1 MEESAPLF
9 PVLSLAKVK
18 KPTEADRRLP
28 SWLSN
33 PTQFPA
39 VNLIES
45 GQDIEDF
52 AEYIDDDLRRHLKKV
67 MLIERMFPV
76 QKCLIPQLSNQ
87 FKSRPYRRPNDICVS
102 SPTGSGKTL
111 AFVIPIVNYL
121 KRTLNRSFRALVVL
135 PSRDLAQQVHKT
147 FLQVC
152 MNTHIRCALAVGD
165 GNDSQRSLFK
175 KVSEH
180 ICESDENND
189 SKNRQCSILQNQFHE
204 LSQEKSSYVS
214 MIDILVS
221 TPGVLIDL
229 SHNCPGFSLADLE
242 ILVIDE
248 ADKLMTSHKHDW
260 LNTVE
265 QTIFKTNLEC
275 PCRNTITDSGQPRD
289 VFQTVAGKR
298 QRVCYSSNTG
308 CAISHA
314 NESKP
319 LHKLLFSATLS
330 SDPQILM
337 HMNLFQPRLFLA
349 IKPSI
354 TSTKIRH
361 SLGSQASTP
370 SSSPLPQMN
379 PTVNTRNEL
388 LTSSA
393 IPEQLEEKMFIT
405 EAKEKLFIMWYL
417 FHELKYKSVICF
429 TNQLQTS
436 FRLCKF
442 LNEVHAVR
450 AVEFSSNMKQEK
462 RLKCLTEFEN
472 GKIEVIVCTDLMAR
486 GMDVEGVNFVI
497 SYDMPTSEIYYVHR
511 VGRTARA
518 GKAGTAITLV
528 DTKQLI
534 QFKKIVQLA
543 HKMPNSMRLSDVVEE
558 MKVPQ
563 NIKKNGEKYDMYAK
577 TLENY
582 EDKLKTLLKNSK
594 YVRKSK

>member
-1 MEESAPLF
+1 MDESISLF
-9 PVLSLAKVK
+9 PVLNSAKVK

-45 GQDIEDF
+45 GQDIDEFADF
-52 AEYIDDDLRRHLKKV
+52 IDDDLRRHLKKV

-135 PSRDLAQQVHKT
+135 PSRDLAQQVHKA
-147 FLQVC
+147 FSQVC
-152 MNTHIRCALAVGD
+152 INTALRCALATGD
-165 GNDSQRSLFK
+165 GNDSQRGLFK
-175 KVSEH
+175 KVSNH
-180 ICESDENND
+180 ICEDDEDNEPRI
-189 SKNRQCSILQNQFHE
+189 RQCSILQNQFHE
-204 LSQEKSSYVS
+204 LSQERNNYVS

-229 SHNCPGFSLADLE
+229 LHNCPGFSLADLE

-248 ADKLMTSHKHDW
+248 ADRLMTSHKHDW

-265 QTIFKTNLEC
+265 QAIFKTNLEC
-275 PCRNTITDSGQPRD
+275 PCGSRASDVGQPDD
-289 VFQTVAGKR
+289 VFQLVTGKR
-298 QRVCYSSNTG
+298 QRLCYSSNIG
-308 CAISHA
+308 CAISFA

-349 IKPSI
+349 TKPSI

-361 SLGSQASTP
+361 SLCSQTSTP

-379 PTVNTRNEL
+379 PNVTTRNEL

-417 FHELKYKSVICF
+417 FHELNYKNVICF

-442 LNEVHAVR
+442 LNEIHGVR
-450 AVEFSSNMKQEK
+450 AVEFSSNMNPEK
-462 RLKCLTEFEN
+462 RLKCLAEFKN
-472 GKIEVIVCTDLMAR
+472 GKVEVIVCTDLMAR
-486 GMDVEGVNFVI
+486 GMDVEGVDFVI
-497 SYDMPTSEIYYVHR
+497 SYDIPTSEIYYVHR

-518 GKAGTAITLV
+518 GKTGTAITLV
-528 DTKQLI
+528 DTRQLV

-543 HKMPNSMRLSDVVEE
+543 HKMPNSMRLNDVVEE
-558 MKVPQ
+558 MKVSQ
-563 NIKKNGEKYDMYAK
+563 TIKRNAEKYDMYTK

-582 EDKLKTLLKNSK
+582 EDKLKSIIK
-594 YVRKSK
+594 YARKSK

>member
-1 MEESAPLF
+1 MGESTPLF
-9 PVLSLAKVK
+9 PVLSLARIK

-39 VNLIES
+39 VNLVES
-45 GQDIEDF
+45 GQDIDDF
-52 AEYIDDDLRRHLKKV
+52 ANFIDEDLRKHLKKV
-67 MLIERMFPV
+67 MLIERLFPV
-76 QKCLIPQLSNQ
+76 QRCLIPSLYNQ

-121 KRTLNRSFRALVVL
+121 KQTLNRSFRVLVVL
-135 PSRDLAQQVHKT
+135 PSRDLALQVHKA
-147 FLQVC
+147 FSQVC
-152 MNTHIRCALAVGD
+152 MHTSLRCALAVGD
-165 GNDSQRSLFK
+165 KNDSQRGFFK
-175 KVSEH
+175 KTSNQMNED
-180 ICESDENND
+180 DENSEYNT
-189 SKNRQCSILQNQFHE
+189 RQCSILRNQYHG
-204 LSQEKSSYVS
+204 SQEKSNYIS

-221 TPGVLIDL
+221 TPGVFIDL
-229 SHNCPGFSLADLE
+229 LHNCPGFSLADLE

-248 ADKLMTSHKHDW
+248 ADKLMTSQKHDW

-265 QTIFKTNLEC
+265 QAIFKTNLEC
-275 PCRNTITDSGQPRD
+275 PCEMEKMNHDSCQD
-289 VFQTVAGKR
+289 VFLTAAGRR
-298 QRVCYSSNTG
+298 QRICFSSNTG
-308 CAISHA
+308 CSISHA
-314 NESKP
+314 SESKP

-349 IKPSI
+349 TKPSI
-354 TSTKIRH
+354 TGTKIRH
-361 SLGSQASTP
+361 SLGSQTSTP
-370 SSSPLPQMN
+370 SSSPLPQM
-379 PTVNTRNEL
+379 VNTRNEL

-405 EAKEKLFIMWYL
+405 EAKEKLFIIWYL
-417 FHELKYKSVICF
+417 FHELRYKNVICF

-442 LNEVHAVR
+442 LNEVHEVR
-450 AVEFSSNMKQEK
+450 AVEFSSNLNPEK
-462 RLKCLTEFEN
+462 RQKYLVDFKN
-472 GKIEVIVCTDLMAR
+472 GRIEVIVCTDLMAR
-486 GMDVEGVNFVI
+486 GMDVEGVDYVI

-518 GKAGTAITLV
+518 GKTGTAITLV
-528 DTKQLI
+528 DTKQLV

-543 HKMPNSMRLSDVVEE
+543 HKMPNSMRLNDVVEE

-563 NIKKNGEKYDMYAK
+563 NVKKNAEIQDLYTK

-582 EDKLKTLLKNSK
+582 EDKLSATLKNSK
-594 YVRKSK
+594 YARKPK